1 MEDIAYRALLES
13 LGWTQARA
21 GAFLG
26 VSRQTSNAF
35 ATGRRVAPAVAL
47 KLLRVVVYCSLTMS
61 REHYNR
67 LMQACGLTDIE
78 ARGHSGANSHQ
89 AGARTPPAQAA
100 EPSAREE

>member
-1 MEDIAYRALLES
+1 MLSGRPAAEAPRARRTWRHGHDVTLEDIAYRVLLES

-35 ATGRRVAPAVAL
+35 ATGRRAAPAAAL
-47 KLLRVVVYCSLTMS
+47 KLLQVVLYCRLTMS

-67 LMQACGLTDIE
+67 LVQACDLSDIE
-78 ARGHSGANSHQ
+78 TGA
-89 AGARTPPAQAA
+89 
-100 EPSAREE
+100 

>member
-1 MEDIAYRALLES
+1 MEDIPYRELLES

-35 ATGRRVAPAVAL
+35 ATGRRAAPAATL
-47 KLLRVVVYCSLTMS
+47 KLLRVVLYCSLTMS

-67 LMQACGLTDIE
+67 LVQACGLPDIE
-78 ARGHSGANSHQ
+78 AAGIAGANSQQ
-89 AGARTPPAQAA
+89 AEA
-100 EPSAREE
+100 